1 MAGIVSGILES
12 STTIMVSKRTR
23 IELGILKEAW
33 GMDNVAQVVEKVLDQ
48 YKNEILRIVY
58 KD

>member
-12 STTIMVSKRTR
+12 STTIMVSRRTR

-33 GMDNVAQVVEKVLDQ
+33 GMDNVGQVVETVLEQ
-48 YKNEILRIVY
+48 YRNEILKIMY
-58 KD
+58 QE